1 MKLHYKRMGSGQPLI
16 ILHGLMGMLDNW
28 QSHARVLSESY
39 DVISVDQRNHG
50 KSPHSNLPFTY
61 EAMTQD
67 LEELMDDLFLS
78 DVILLGHSM
87 GGKTVMRFAQDFPML
102 VERLIVADIAP
113 KAYPV
118 HHHMVLKGLRNV
130 PLDQLKKRT
139 EADEYLAKYIGEE
152 GVRQFLMKSLYWK
165 EKGKL
170 DWRFNLDV
178 IERDIELMGAP
189 ITEGSYDGPTLFLG
203 GAKSDYILPQ
213 DEKSIHK
220 HFPMATIQT
229 IPDAGHWLHA
239 EQPKLFM
246 RSVLSFLE
254 R

>member
-1 MKLHYKRMGSGQPLI
+1 MKLHFKRMGSGQPLI

-28 QSHARVLSESY
+28 QSHARELAKSY

-50 KSPHSNLPFTY
+50 KSPHSNEPFTY

-78 DVILLGHSM
+78 DVVLLGHSM

-102 VERLIVADIAP
+102 VDRLIVADIAP

-130 PLDQLKKRT
+130 PLEQLKKRT
-139 EADEYLAKYIGEE
+139 EADEYLAKYIGEQ

-178 IERDIELMGAP
+178 IERDIEFMGAP
-189 ITEGSYDGPTLFLG
+189 ITAGSYDGPTLFLSG
-203 GAKSDYILPQ
+203 SKSDYILPE
-213 DEKSIHK
+213 DRESIKS
-220 HFPMATIQT
+220 HFPQAKIEVIQN
-229 IPDAGHWLHA
+229 AGHWLHA
-239 EQPKLFM
+239 EQPNSFM
-246 RSVLSFLE
+246 EAVQSFLIN
-254 R
+254 